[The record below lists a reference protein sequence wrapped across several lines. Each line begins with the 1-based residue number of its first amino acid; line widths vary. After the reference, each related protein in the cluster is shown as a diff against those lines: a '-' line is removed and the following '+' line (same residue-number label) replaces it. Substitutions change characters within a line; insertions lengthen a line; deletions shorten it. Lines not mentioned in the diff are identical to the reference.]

1 MSYTFYLPNKEG
13 IKADYTTD
21 CNSIFIIGANGSGKS
36 RLGVWMETQNA
47 GMFYRITGQRS
58 LSFNDKINLR
68 TIDVADNILFYGS
81 EDAKDR
87 RNKYGYSTDKW
98 ATEFIQ
104 DFDAVLSDLLAKH
117 RIELGD
123 FYNKCYEN
131 EKKGLEKPNCP
142 ETIINKLKS
151 IWRMVFPHRT
161 LEFENEKF
169 IAKFEGK
176 EYPASMMSDGERAVL
191 YLAALTLCNSFNN
204 LIIDEPE
211 LHMHPSLMHS
221 LWNALELE
229 NPNTLFIYITHDM
242 DFVMSHFQSLKIW
255 VKSYDGANNWE
266 YKIIENNELPEELLL
281 DILGTRKD
289 VLLVE
294 GESNSIDYSLYSC
307 LFPEYL
313 IIPSGS
319 CSNVI
324 NKTIAMN
331 DMKGKMG
338 FNYNIYGLIDRDY
351 RNENEIECY
360 KSKQVYTL
368 NVAEV
373 ENLLVVP
380 EVLDYM
386 AKKISLP
393 DFIEKAYNF
402 IIETKFKNEIHK
414 QINEKFVAEI
424 KYQLSIIDVNFATNN
439 EIQDKIMNLCSN
451 DRFDDIKNSITQ
463 EYNDAL
469 ASKDLKKI
477 LKIYNCKGLYKSIG
491 EQIGYKNMAYYLSFI
506 NNLNSEDNDELIKA
520 INNYLPIELQ
530 LKKNKK

>member
-1 MSYTFYLPNKEG
+1 MSYTYYLPNKEG
-13 IKADYTTD
+13 IREEHKTD
-21 CNSIFIIGANGSGKS
+21 SNSIFIIGANGSGKS

-81 EDAKDR
+81 EDKKDR
-87 RNKYGYSTDKW
+87 RGKYGYNTIDKW
-98 ATEFIQ
+98 AINFIQ

-117 RIELGD
+117 RIELVD
-123 FYNKCYEN
+123 FYNMCYEN

-142 ETIINKLKS
+142 ETIINKLKR
-151 IWRMVFPHRT
+151 IWGMVFPHRT

-229 NPNTLFIYITHDM
+229 NPNTLFIYITHDI
-242 DFVMSHFQSLKIW
+242 DFVMSHFQSSKIW
-255 VKSYDGANNWE
+255 VKSYDGVNNWE
-266 YKIIENNELPEELLL
+266 YKIIENNDLPEDLLL

-307 LFPEYL
+307 LFPEHL

-324 NKTIAMN
+324 SKTSAMN
-331 DMKGKMG
+331 SMKGKMG

-351 RNENEIECY
+351 RNEKEIDYY
-360 KSKQVYTL
+360 KSKQVYSL
-368 NVAEV
+368 NVAEA

-380 EVLDYM
+380 EVLEHM
-386 AKKISLP
+386 AKKIFLP
-393 DFIEKAYNF
+393 DSLEKVYDF
-402 IIETKFKNEIHK
+402 IIETKFKNEMPK

-424 KYQLSIIDVNFATNN
+424 KYQLTILDINFATDN
-439 EIQDKIMNLCSN
+439 EIQEKIINLCST
-451 DRFDDIKNSITQ
+451 DRFNDIKNSISK

-469 ASKDLKKI
+469 SSKDLKKI
-477 LKIYNCKGLYKSIG
+477 LKIYNCKGLYKSVG
-491 EQIGYKNMAYYLSFI
+491 EQIGYNGKAYYQSFI

-530 LKKNKK
+530 LKKK